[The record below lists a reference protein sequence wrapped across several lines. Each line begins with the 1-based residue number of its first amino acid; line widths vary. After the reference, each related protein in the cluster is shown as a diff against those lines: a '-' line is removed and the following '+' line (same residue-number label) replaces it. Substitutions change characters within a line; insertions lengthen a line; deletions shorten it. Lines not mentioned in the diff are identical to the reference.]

1 MIRRLAESILF
12 ILPDVLDSA
21 PVEKVD
27 RCLNIWKRWHV
38 FGNDMI
44 ARFDKVVK
52 SRKQELSKTTLDNE
66 SEINLRKQEKLK
78 KRDEPLANESVS
90 VERPLE
96 TIRTE
101 EKDVTE
107 KRIPLESRLQQEF
120 QLEI

>member
-1 MIRRLAESILF
+1 M
-12 ILPDVLDSA
+12 
-21 PVEKVD
+21 
-27 RCLNIWKRWHV
+27 

-44 ARFDKVVK
+44 ARFYKVVK

-78 KRDEPLANESVS
+78 KRDKPLANESVS